1 MVANSLLQ
9 LVVWSVHQQQSELVL
24 YKYQQSQLDRVEEK
38 AVTIW
43 DNNKQII
50 IIGTILDRTTVYRY
64 TNQLIH

>member
-50 IIGTILDRTTVYRY
+50 IIGTILDRTTVYS
-64 TNQLIH
+64 